1 MAIHYEHCLLTLE
14 EAIRYASKETIL
26 HIISEQADNRGGEP
40 SPPGFT
46 RYADGRLEPD
56 IYSSAYENAYKSLL
70 NYVLHSSYIV
80 DAWRGKPKGSVMEMI
95 QEGLKTQ
102 ELQYETLYYVA
113 KGLYKTIVDNK
124 LHINYYFPDIASP
137 ESGSGYPD
145 FIATGSSA
153 QDSTLRALDISANRN
168 YETVSIVE
176 AAVYS
181 ATH

>member
-14 EAIRYASKETIL
+14 EAIRYATKETIL
-26 HIISEQADNRGGEP
+26 HMITEQADNRGGEP

-56 IYSSAYENAYKSLL
+56 IYSSEYEKAYKSLE
-70 NYVLHSSYIV
+70 NYVLHASYIV

-95 QEGLKTQ
+95 QEGLKAQ
-102 ELQYETLYYVA
+102 EFQYETLYYVA

-124 LHINYYFPDIASP
+124 LHINYYMPDVASP
-137 ESGSGYPD
+137 DSGSGYPD
-145 FIATGSSA
+145 FIRTGSGSEE
-153 QDSTLRALDISANRN
+153 STLRALDISASRS
-168 YETVSIVE
+168 YETMSIVD